1 MGATSIPHDLAS
13 CAPARTIAQ
22 LKETRRM
29 NALPPTLRR
38 PARLAVALL
47 FGAAVSM
54 PALAQWAWKDASG
67 RTVFSDQPP
76 PASVK
81 KEQIVRQPANSVLS
95 APPAPAA
102 GAAKATAPTA
112 PKTLAEREQEYRK
125 RQLDRAEAEK
135 KQADEQALAARR
147 QQECNR
153 ARGYLRQ
160 LEDGIRIART
170 DAQGNREILD
180 DAQRAAETARAR
192 EVIQATCD

>member
-1 MGATSIPHDLAS
+1 
-13 CAPARTIAQ
+13 
-22 LKETRRM
+22 
-29 NALPPTLRR
+29 
-38 PARLAVALL
+38 
-47 FGAAVSM
+47 
-54 PALAQWAWKDASG
+54 
-67 RTVFSDQPP
+67 
-76 PASVK
+76 
-81 KEQIVRQPANSVLS
+81 VLS

-102 GAAKATAPTA
+102 GATKAAAPA
-112 PKTLAEREQEYRK
+112 AQKTLAEREQEYRK